1 MASSHVQKQCEIWI
15 VQHWL
20 PKKLG
25 VMFSTRKLQ
34 LQDRGY
40 FEFDAVSA
48 EGDVVANIST
58 ASAFTHR
65 CTVSAGNKSKIRA
78 DCLMLSLVKAKRRML
93 LLTELSM
100 FQLSSK
106 EQLAGR
112 LPLDIEIFLVELPG
126 EMRAELEQARGVA
139 SREVRGA
146 GPSIRIRS
154 AAIPETPE
162 P

>member
-15 VQHWL
+15 VRHWL

-34 LQDRGY
+34 LQGRKY

-48 EGDVVANIST
+48 EANVVANIST
-58 ASAFTHR
+58 ASAYTHR
-65 CTVSAGNKSKIRA
+65 GAVSAGSRSKIRA
-78 DCLMLSLVKAKRRML
+78 DCLMLSLVNAERRML

-112 LPLDIEIFLVELPG
+112 LPLDIEIVLVELPS
-126 EMRAELEQARGVA
+126 EMRVELEQARGVA
-139 SREVRGA
+139 SKEVRGS

-154 AAIPETPE
+154 AAIAGTPE